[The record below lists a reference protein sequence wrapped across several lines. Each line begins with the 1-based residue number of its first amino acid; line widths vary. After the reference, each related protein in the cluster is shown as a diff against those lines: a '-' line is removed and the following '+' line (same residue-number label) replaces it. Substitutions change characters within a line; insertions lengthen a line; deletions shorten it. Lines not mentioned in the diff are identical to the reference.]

1 MRDGNMERYIALIEE
16 DNGNYGVVFPDL
28 PGVVSAGISYEDAI
42 KNAHEILAY
51 VAQTQKL
58 PKPHTLSELEK
69 TWEDWTEW
77 KENYDFVATPI
88 QVLPISTK
96 AKRINIMIDE
106 ALLARLD
113 AVTSNRSEF
122 IGKAL
127 EGILE

>member
-1 MRDGNMERYIALIEE
+1 
-16 DNGNYGVVFPDL
+16 VVFPDL
-28 PGVVSAGISYEDAI
+28 PGVVSAGVSYEDAI

-58 PKPHTLSELEK
+58 PKSRTLSELEK
-69 TWEDWTEW
+69 TWEDWAEW
-77 KENYDFVATPI
+77 KESYVFIATPI

-122 IGKAL
+122 IWKTL

>member
-1 MRDGNMERYIALIEE
+1 MIRYIALIEE

-28 PGVVSAGISYEDAI
+28 PGIVSAGSSFDDAV

-51 VAQTQKL
+51 AANTQTL
-58 PKPHTLSELEK
+58 PSPRSLEAIK
-69 TWEDWTEW
+69 ANWEDWQEW
-77 KENYDFVATPI
+77 QSDYNFVITSI

-106 ALLARLD
+106 TLLARLD
-113 AVTSNRSEF
+113 TITSNRSEF

-127 EGILE
+127 ETMMG